1 MGIHER
7 IKTDRVV
14 NNSIGRIYCFAII
27 NGVITIFTSDVA
39 RAEMSSGAV
48 VSVSDSALTTQ

>member
-27 NGVITIFTSDVA
+27 NGVIIFTSDVA

-48 VSVSDSALTTQ
+48 VAVSDSTLTTQ